1 MIKARLKG
9 DAYELKHYLK
19 DLRKDKGKRI
29 ISVSEILPMKGTNRY
44 KRLFVDFEYVNRK

>member
-19 DLRKDKGKRI
+19 DLRKDKGNAEYNA
-29 ISVSEILPMKGTNRY
+29 SNANVSI
-44 KRLFVDFEYVNRK
+44 